1 MIDQWRA
8 EFDQSFGLVFEILD
22 RQKPSL
28 PMVIRQCGRS
38 AREAQPEVSKA
49 V

>member
-1 MIDQWRA
+1 MIDQWKA
-8 EFDQSFGLVFEILD
+8 EFDQSFGPVFEILD

-28 PMVIRQCGRS
+28 PMVFRQYGRS